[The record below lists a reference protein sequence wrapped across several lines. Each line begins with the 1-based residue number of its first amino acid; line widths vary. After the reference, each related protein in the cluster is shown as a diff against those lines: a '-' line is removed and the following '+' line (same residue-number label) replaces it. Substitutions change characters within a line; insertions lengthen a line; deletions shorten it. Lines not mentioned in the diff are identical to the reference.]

1 MFAGIHFGLNFHCRK
16 SEIQPIAKRLVE
28 LAEQSLSNP
37 VSEKIWRRD
46 AIQLS
51 GIDLLSFKKWK
62 AAKSYWFA
70 PLASFVPTA
79 NSQQIQTILDEK
91 NVLCAGYRKKCDK
104 IWLVIVMDRFQAS
117 SFSLIPE
124 TALEHSYTHNFDS
137 AFLFFLRLHAF
148 AEAAF
153 SFAKFVV
160 LF

>member
-1 MFAGIHFGLNFHCRK
+1 MFAGVHFDLNFHCHK
-16 SEIQPIAKRLVE
+16 SEIQPIARRLVE

-70 PLASFVPTA
+70 PLASFVPAA
-79 NSQQIQTILDEK
+79 NSQQIQDILDDK

-137 AFLFFLRLHAF
+137 AFLFFYDYTHSQKPPFLLRN
-148 AEAAF
+148 
-153 SFAKFVV
+153 S
-160 LF
+160 